1 MNNIGL
7 HLSTNHPQGRGAGV
21 QQAIRTAA
29 LLGVQS
35 LQLAVCDLSKFFSD
49 ATDEDKELFK
59 SAGQEAKDAGI
70 MLVVHTCYVSNC
82 AYDGPKASK
91 FKLGLKS
98 MSEMMKLA
106 DLLQAPRFVAHCG
119 SFKEMGRKHGL
130 EKLKETSLYL
140 LGKDYKTTL
149 CWENGAGGG
158 TQAGH
163 LEDVVE
169 LLRQLPTE
177 YITADRIGLCLDT
190 AHLYADGWDIRD
202 QFDKVQRLVQ
212 PYLKAMHWNSPDQ
225 NVIQGKH
232 LDRHTVSWRQGKFKP
247 SDMRHIAR
255 LVEGATST
263 VPLIMEASG
272 EGAYGDNFNA
282 MSEWSG
288 TDNPAF
294 GTGVPLLA
302 KGLQT
307 EEV

>member
-21 QQAIRTAA
+21 QHAIRTAA

-70 MLVVHTCYVSNC
+70 IISVHTCYVSNC

-130 EKLKETSLYL
+130 DKLYEATVHL
-140 LGKDYKTTL
+140 LARNYQTTL
-149 CWENGAGGG
+149 CWENGAMGG
-158 TQAGH
+158 TQVGD
-163 LEDVVE
+163 LEGITEV
-169 LLRQLPTE
+169 LRRLPTE
-177 YITADRIGLCLDT
+177 AITTDRVGLCLDT
-190 AHLYADGWDIRD
+190 AHLYAAGTDIRQHFD
-202 QFDKVQRLVQ
+202 QVKTLVQ
-212 PYLKAMHWNSPDQ
+212 PYLKIVHFNSPDP
-225 NVIQGKH
+225 NVRIGGH
-232 LDRHTVSWRQGKFKP
+232 LDRHEVSWHQGVFKP
-247 SDMRHIAR
+247 TDMLHIAK
-255 LVEGATST
+255 LVEGASAQ
-263 VPLIMEASG
+263 VPLIMEAGG
-272 EGAYGDNFNA
+272 EGSYAANFRA
-282 MSEWSG
+282 MQEWPAADRPQIN
-288 TDNPAF
+288 TD
-294 GTGVPLLA
+294 VLKELR
-302 KGLQT
+302 T